1 MKRKTVKKVVLGT
14 IASVFFLFIV
24 LCIHIYVVMKPKA
37 PDAHTIAMARVDF
50 KQNITASDA
59 ATISGWLYQQH
70 GIAHVLCN
78 PATKIAVFTF
88 YPVKANADDI
98 VTRLRSNLH
107 YTATRFV
114 PSAKDM
120 ASGCPV
126 ASTSFTYKIYDFM
139 SKIL

>member
-1 MKRKTVKKVVLGT
+1 MKKKTFKKVVLGT
-14 IASVFFLFIV
+14 IASVLFLFIV

-37 PDAHTIAMARVDF
+37 PDAHTIAMARIDF
-50 KQNITASDA
+50 KQNITTADA
-59 ATISGWLYQQH
+59 AAISGWLYQQK

-88 YPVKANADDI
+88 YPVKANADEI
-98 VTRLRSNLH
+98 VTQLRSNLH

-114 PSAKDM
+114 PSTKEL

-126 ASTSFTYKIYDFM
+126 ASTSFT
-139 SKIL
+139 